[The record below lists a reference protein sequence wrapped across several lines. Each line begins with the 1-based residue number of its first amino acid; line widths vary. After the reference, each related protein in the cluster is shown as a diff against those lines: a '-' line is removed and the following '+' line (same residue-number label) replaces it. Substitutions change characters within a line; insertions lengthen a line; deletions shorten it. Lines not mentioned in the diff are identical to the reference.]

1 MEQSLTLGKHPWRRL
16 WSLIA
21 GSGMIAASVMTIRH
35 FYLANFPDS
44 IYKGAFCDISAFFNC
59 DGSAFSS
66 IAQFWGVP
74 MGWFGLV
81 VGSLVVLGAVFPSER
96 FERTNKSLA
105 LLNAAGVVALLS
117 YSIFVLKS
125 ICLLCSGFYLFSLL
139 SFFLFWK
146 FGLRG
151 EAKGPGRFF
160 GSYLKPFVPILI
172 AAAVIVAAGGY
183 GFHEFTAAK
192 QQAQLGGTAAKMAKE
207 FFSLAV
213 VPEPSFISPYRIAQA
228 TERWEDAPIR
238 IIEFSDYTCPDCL
251 FLHQQLIQLKKD
263 FEGKMNIAYQFFPL
277 EGKCN
282 NVVEKDIH
290 PGACDLA
297 LIAAFDPGRFPSLHE
312 EIFANFQEAKKPEWR
327 AELVKRYG
335 LEEALTSEATR
346 AMIDRIIQTGA
357 EYEKT
362 SDKFSHGIRS
372 TPTMIINGRM
382 IIGTLPYAN
391 MKAILQAV
399 LEQAEKPGKGRFIE
413 NWENTRPK
421 AEPAKAKAK

>member
-1 MEQSLTLGKHPWRRL
+1 MEQALTVGQHPWRRL
-16 WSLIA
+16 WSFLA
-21 GSGMIAASVMTIRH
+21 GAGMIAASAMTIRH
-35 FYLANFPDS
+35 FFLANFPDS

-59 DGSAFSS
+59 DGSAFSP
-66 IAQFWGVP
+66 IAQIWGVP

-81 VGSLVVLGAVFPSER
+81 VGSLVVLGAVFPSPR
-96 FERTNKSLA
+96 FERTNKSLS
-105 LLNAAGVVALLS
+105 LLNALGVLALLG
-117 YSIFVLKS
+117 YSLFVLKS
-125 ICLLCSGFYLFSLL
+125 LCLLCSGFYLFSLF

-146 FGLRG
+146 LGLRG
-151 EAKGPGRFF
+151 AGKGIGRFF
-160 GSYLKPFVPILI
+160 GSYLKPSLAILI
-172 AAAVIVAAGGY
+172 ASAVVVGAGGY
-183 GFHEFTAAK
+183 GFHEFHGAK

-238 IIEFSDYTCPDCL
+238 VIEFSDYTCPDCL
-251 FLHQQLIQLKKD
+251 FLHQQLSQLKKD
-263 FEGKMNIAYQFFPL
+263 FAGKLNIAYQFFPL

-282 NVVEKDIH
+282 HVVEKDIH

-297 LIAAFDPGRFPSLHE
+297 LIAAYDPGRFPSIHE

-335 LEEALTSEATR
+335 LEAALTDEGTK
-346 AMIDRIIQTGA
+346 AMVERIIQTGA

-391 MKAILQAV
+391 LKAIFQAV
-399 LEQAEKPGKGRFIE
+399 LEMSEKPAQSRFIE

-421 AEPAKAKAK
+421 AKPKTGK